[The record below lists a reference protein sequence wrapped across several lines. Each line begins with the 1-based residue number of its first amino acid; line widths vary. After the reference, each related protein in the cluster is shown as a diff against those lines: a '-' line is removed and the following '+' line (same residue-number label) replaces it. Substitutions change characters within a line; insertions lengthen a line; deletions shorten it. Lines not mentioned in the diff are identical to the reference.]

1 VYTSSLENEMNKRWK
16 MSFLIKEE
24 KEKRKKIEE
33 GRNKKLENVCV
44 DL

>member
-24 KEKRKKIEE
+24 KEKKSKKEE
-33 GRNKKLENVCV
+33 TKN
-44 DL
+44 